1 MDSGT
6 RTLVLKYH
14 EQLAGEVTEQTEA
27 LHTLQQDQAVQYLS
41 KFHKF
46 ELLDSVFT
54 EFLTTN
60 QWRGQHLKLEELGA
74 SSSKRFLRYTHY
86 SIPYLATVFTHQGAG
101 EDWLNIKLCNDGFQ
115 YTAKEGVEFHRHGNI
130 PGWVALPE
138 HKFLPYLA
146 GLQTAVKP
154 MYATIQGFYNF
165 SAQRMDL
172 KLYPRGSTTPH
183 LLVTFEPGY
192 ADMDTTMPR
201 YSI

>member
-1 MDSGT
+1 MYSH
-6 RTLVLKYH
+6 V
-14 EQLAGEVTEQTEA
+14 QLAGEMTEQTEA
-27 LHTLQQDQAVQYLS
+27 LQSLQQDQTDQYLS

-74 SSSKRFLRYTHY
+74 SNSKRFLRYTHY

-101 EDWLNIKLCNDGFQ
+101 EDWLNIKLCNDGFR
-115 YTAKEGVEFHRHGNI
+115 YTAKEGVEFHRHGSI
-130 PGWVALPE
+130 PGWVFLPE
-138 HKFLPYLA
+138 HKFLPDLA
-146 GLQTAVKP
+146 GLQAVVKP
-154 MYATIQGFYNF
+154 LYASIQGFYNF

-172 KLYPRGSTTPH
+172 KLFPRESTTPH